1 MTTKQKKRTEAERSM
16 EENRRKKTFFMLGM
30 EVLSMMLAS
39 AAIYGICFYKQTEK
53 ETILSYCVMAVLG
66 IAVVGFHLRQQYI
79 NEELQFNNQEHIG
92 RFWAGFLFGLCI
104 AFLCSFLPVS
114 GWPFVPVFIML
125 FLLSNVSVG
134 IVSAGILLVLAVQ
147 IGGSGNEIFL
157 LYFVSGVA
165 SIALF
170 QRFRKEFQIG
180 IPLFLSMFFLLV
192 CETANIILIANERPN
207 VELFLVPVSNIVISA
222 IMLVGF
228 LRAFSVYVVYKYRD
242 RYLSL
247 NDTENPTLVELK
259 SKNRND
265 YMLSVHTVYF
275 CERIGDKLKLDVDAL
290 KCAGYY
296 HKHGEGIFEHMQ
308 EQEFPP
314 YAQEILKEYLD
325 KNTPITKKET
335 VILLYSN
342 AIVST
347 VMYMIAKNQDKNI
360 DFEQVVE
367 AVFKRLYD
375 SETIKDSDITM
386 RELKTMKKI
395 FKEEKLYYDFLR

>member
-1 MTTKQKKRTEAERSM
+1 M
-16 EENRRKKTFFMLGM
+16 EENRRKKILLMVGM
-30 EVLSMMLAS
+30 EFLSMLLAL
-39 AAIYGICFYKQTEK
+39 AAIYGICYWKQTDK

-66 IAVVGFHLRQQYI
+66 IGVVGYHLRQQYI
-79 NEELQFNNQEHIG
+79 HDELLYDNNEHVG
-92 RFWAGFLFGLCI
+92 RFWI
-104 AFLCSFLPVS
+104 AFLCCLCLAFVCSFLPVS
-114 GWPFVPVFIML
+114 GWPFLPVFVTL
-125 FLLSNVSVG
+125 FLLSNISVG
-134 IVSAGILLVLAVQ
+134 VVSAGILLVLAVQ
-147 IGGSGNEIFL
+147 IGGVGNSIFL

-165 SIALF
+165 AIALF
-170 QRFRKEFQIG
+170 QRFSKEFQIG

-207 VELFLVPVSNIVISA
+207 VELFVVPIANIIISS
-222 IMLVGF
+222 IILIGF
-228 LRAFSVYVVYKYRD
+228 LRVFSVYVVYKYRD

-247 NDTENPTLVELK
+247 NDSENPTLIELK
-259 SKNRND
+259 AKNRND

-275 CERIGDKLKLDVDAL
+275 CERIGTRLNLDVDAL

-296 HKHGEGIFEHMQ
+296 HKHGEGIFEHMK
-308 EQEFPP
+308 EQDFPP
-314 YAQEILKEYLD
+314 FAQEILKEYLD

-335 VILLYSN
+335 VVLLYSN
-342 AIVST
+342 AVVNT
-347 VMYMIAKNQDKNI
+347 VMYMIAKNQDKTI

-386 RELKTMKKI
+386 KELKTMKMI